1 MADSL
6 DPSNHRNGILRITE
20 DGSPDIA
27 NVDTSK
33 IQPSILLVKDYGIYL
48 MSNGLPR
55 LPDLVRET
63 SSLVCFSEE
72 SNPHEMP
79 FHVWYENAVDIM
91 GEHDSSEIFPV
102 EWFTSVVEKNPEF
115 FSLRV
120 FQDSIE
126 FFF

>member
-1 MADSL
+1 
-6 DPSNHRNGILRITE
+6 
-20 DGSPDIA
+20 
-27 NVDTSK
+27 
-33 IQPSILLVKDYGIYL
+33 
-48 MSNGLPR
+48 
-55 LPDLVRET
+55 
-63 SSLVCFSEE
+63 
-72 SNPHEMP
+72 MP